1 MKKQILSVIVSAA
14 LLTNMQSHAQ
24 ASDAA
29 SAVSALSALPTAS
42 VVVVSYGASIA
53 ASAVVTVPVALSA
66 TGAVLVVKSVEAS
79 AKGAVYVLERASD
92 GARVTLELSSRAGR
106 RISIGVGDSMTVS
119 VVAAGAMISFAG
131 EVIAFVPNELGRA
144 LLHNERVTF

>member
-14 LLTNMQSHAQ
+14 LLTNMQAHAQ
-24 ASDAA
+24 AGDAA
-29 SAVSALSALPTAS
+29 SAVSALSALPIAS
-42 VVVVSYGASIA
+42 VVVVSYGASVA
-53 ASAVVTVPVALSA
+53 ASAVVALPVALSA

-79 AKGAVYVLERASD
+79 AKGAVCVLERASD

-106 RISIGVGDSMTVS
+106 RISIGVGDSMAVS